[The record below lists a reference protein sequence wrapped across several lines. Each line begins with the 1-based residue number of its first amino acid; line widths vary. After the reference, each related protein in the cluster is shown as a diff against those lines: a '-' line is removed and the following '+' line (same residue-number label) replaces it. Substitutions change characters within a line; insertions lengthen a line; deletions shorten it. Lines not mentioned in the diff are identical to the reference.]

1 MNKRVANRR
10 FSMVGLTLIELMI
23 SLTIGLLITA
33 GVGQIYLS
41 SKQTFRHSEAQ
52 AELQESGRFAMSFL
66 RQHIRNAD
74 FWGCSGTLSS
84 INNHID
90 TAHTDYDAD
99 IHGFA
104 QGVEG
109 IDGAGTDSDSLWLRR
124 ATGIGVQVNAQSV
137 GRFLDL
143 PATSG
148 FSNGDIGFVSDC
160 ANADLFYIWRVRS
173 RDSGATTRL
182 NHRANRGAPGNAA
195 ANPNL
200 ANYSTDAKVY
210 NTDVLFLSIGND
222 PVTGDSS
229 LLRSMDGGTSEV
241 YVGNVENMQIQ
252 YGIDQNSDGVAERYD
267 TATVVTAGGLWDQ
280 VISIR
285 VALLVSSSQEVR
297 DELDT
302 NTYQVLDVTI
312 DPVDDRR
319 LRQVYTSTIV
329 IRNRVS

>member
-1 MNKRVANRR
+1 
-10 FSMVGLTLIELMI
+10 
-23 SLTIGLLITA
+23 LITG

-41 SKQTFRHSEAQ
+41 SKQTFRHSAAQ
-52 AELQESGRFAMSFL
+52 AEIQENGRFAMGYL
-66 RQHIRNAD
+66 RQNIRNAD
-74 FWGCSGTLSS
+74 FWGCGGTLSS

-90 TAHTDYDAD
+90 SAHAD
-99 IHGFA
+99 FDSDMHGFA
-104 QGVEG
+104 RGVEG
-109 IDGAGTDSDSLWLRR
+109 IDGGGTVSDSLWLRR

-182 NHRANRGAPGNAA
+182 NHRASRGAPGNAA

-222 PVTGDSS
+222 PMTGESA
-229 LLRSMDGGTSEV
+229 LLRAIDGSANEV
-241 YVGNVENMQIQ
+241 YVGNVENMQLQ
-252 YGIDQNSDGVAERYD
+252 YGIDQDADGVAERYA
-267 TATVVTAGGLWDQ
+267 TATAVNATGQWDE

-285 VALLVSSSQEVR
+285 VALLVASTQEVR
-297 DELDT
+297 DSLDT
-302 NTYQVLDVTI
+302 NTYQLLDVTI

-319 LRQVYTSTIV
+319 LRQVYTSTIM
-329 IRNRVS
+329 IRNRLS